1 MILNLEFKQSKKF
14 ENKVKTFSNMKQLRN
29 SISGLIVRKS
39 YSREYFSTMQNE
51 LKKGDS
57 LAFKKHGQLN
67 KTQKRE
73 EKALQKVI
81 ECG

>member
-1 MILNLEFKQSKKF
+1 
-14 ENKVKTFSNMKQLRN
+14 
-29 SISGLIVRKS
+29 
-39 YSREYFSTMQNE
+39 MQNE

-57 LAFKKHGQLN
+57 MAFKKHEQLN

-73 EKALQKVI
+73 EEALQKVK

>member
-1 MILNLEFKQSKKF
+1 
-14 ENKVKTFSNMKQLRN
+14 
-29 SISGLIVRKS
+29 
-39 YSREYFSTMQNE
+39 MQNE

-73 EKALQKVI
+73 EEAPQGWESRGWTPSGSVLRLHAVSP
-81 ECG
+81 

>member
-1 MILNLEFKQSKKF
+1 
-14 ENKVKTFSNMKQLRN
+14 MKQLRN
-29 SISGLIVRKS
+29 SISGPIVWKI

-57 LAFKKHGQLN
+57 MAFKKHEQLN

-73 EKALQKVI
+73 EEALQKVK